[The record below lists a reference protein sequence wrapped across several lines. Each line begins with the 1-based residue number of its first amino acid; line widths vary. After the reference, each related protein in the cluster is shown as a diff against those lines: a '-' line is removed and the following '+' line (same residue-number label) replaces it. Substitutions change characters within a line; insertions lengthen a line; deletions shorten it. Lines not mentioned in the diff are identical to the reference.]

1 MKTITRYK
9 FRYATQKCARH
20 NTMQIHKACANR
32 QKELYIDQCFRSLLD
47 LLHESRLISEKKGS
61 IIQSLELNTF
71 KLQLLAHENNNSLPQ
86 TQKTISFRFPAQ
98 AFVCVDRRFSNLLY
112 LSNCL
117 WIVISIAKQRTLP
130 QKINNCDHITPLNLF

>member
-1 MKTITRYK
+1 MKTITWYK
-9 FRYATQKCARH
+9 FRYATQKRARH
-20 NTMQIHKACANR
+20 NTMQIHKASANR

-47 LLHESRLISEKKGS
+47 LLHESSLIKKKVN
-61 IIQSLELNTF
+61 IVQSLELNTF
-71 KLQLLAHENNNSLPQ
+71 NLYAHENNKGLPQ

-98 AFVCVDRRFSNLLY
+98 AFVCVDGRFSNLLY

-130 QKINNCDHITPLNLF
+130 QKINNCDFKR